1 MGRAINSLVLI
12 GLFQV
17 TVVVRNENEAYKPYD
32 MAIDPYSRVI
42 YWTCANRNVIN
53 ITRLDSS
60 WLGIRIM
67 CSSEATCLSV
77 DCCFSELAL

>member
-1 MGRAINSLVLI
+1 MI

-42 YWTCANRNVIN
+42 YWTCAKRNVIN
-53 ITRLDSS
+53 ITRLDSTP
-60 WLGIRIM
+60 LGVVIQGDKEKPRSIV
-67 CSSEATCLSV
+67 LNP
-77 DCCFSELAL
+77 LKG